1 MQVLMYSGDSLEHR
15 SFKCDKE
22 QMIMQNIDQSQRS
35 DMFFD
40 GGGRAR
46 NERQNKPRQ
55 LLIIVAMLILTTVIN
70 VFLEYII
77 QPSSLVFIYLVP
89 TIAGAIYFGT
99 WAAVLSF
106 TVGFFIFNFGF
117 VEPYYTLHISK
128 PQDIYNI
135 IVYFS
140 IAVLI
145 TYLIDIVRR
154 QYTLLKDRLDR
165 VSLIEEMSR
174 DFLLLTPMEEN
185 SSPQTITE
193 SLRARVFSKLGQL
206 VLKYVQMIL
215 DTPAMIFFRE
225 YDGSLKVWAR
235 SSVDLEITE
244 KENTAAAWTLNNGEV
259 SGAGTHTFTDT
270 PFYFIPMKSLE
281 GIIGVLGIL
290 CNSKDL
296 FPEQRRLLGTIA
308 NLTTIVAVGWMS
320 LKAK

>member
-1 MQVLMYSGDSLEHR
+1 MQKIEQRQSSERFYDSEEGVR
-15 SFKCDKE
+15 KK
-22 QMIMQNIDQSQRS
+22 RK
-35 DMFFD
+35 
-40 GGGRAR
+40 
-46 NERQNKPRQ
+46 NKPIQ
-55 LLIIVAMLILTTVIN
+55 FLIIVAMLILTTVIN

-77 QPSSLVFIYLVP
+77 QPSSLVFVYLVP

-140 IAVLI
+140 IAALI
-145 TYLIDIVRR
+145 TYLINIVRR
-154 QYTLLKDRLDR
+154 QYALLKDRLNR

-174 DFLLLTPMEEN
+174 DFLLLTPMEES
-185 SSPQTITE
+185 SSPETITE
-193 SLRARVFSKLGQL
+193 SVRSRVFSQLGQL
-206 VLKYVQMIL
+206 ALKYVQMIL

-225 YDGSLKVWAR
+225 DDGGLKVWAK

-259 SGAGTHTFTDT
+259 SGAGTHTCADT
-270 PFYFIPMKSLE
+270 PFYFIPMKSLA
-281 GIIGVLGIL
+281 GIIGVLGTL

-296 FPEQRRLLGTIA
+296 LPEQRRLLGTIA
-308 NLTTIVAVGWMS
+308 NLTTIVAVAWMS
-320 LKAK
+320 LKAKGN